1 MSHEE
6 LLQLLADAGFNSG
19 WAITGDVLTLW
30 EHEEEPPAPLVRPA
44 PLEDL

>member
-19 WAITGDVLTLW
+19 WVITGDVLTLW
-30 EHEEEPPAPLVRPA
+30 EHDEEPPAPLTRPA